1 MKKLA
6 IITGADGCMGSEIA
20 RAVAIEG
27 YHVIMASKNLERAE
41 EKRKW
46 IISESG
52 NEDVEIIPIDLS
64 SLKTVKAFADEIK
77 CRGEKVA
84 LLMNNSGILE
94 QEGRT
99 ITEDGMERTVQVNYV
114 GPFFPP
120 RLVRSRLEPRRRY
133 LFKLFANKLWGRI
146 YFPAFL

>member
-1 MKKLA
+1 
-6 IITGADGCMGSEIA
+6 MGSEIA

-64 SLKTVKAFADEIK
+64 SLKTVN
-77 CRGEKVA
+77 
-84 LLMNNSGILE
+84 MPNNYDICSHPACVLSA
-94 QEGRT
+94 
-99 ITEDGMERTVQVNYV
+99 MRTVQVPYHV
-114 GPFFPP
+114 LP
-120 RLVRSRLEPRRRY
+120 
-133 LFKLFANKLWGRI
+133 
-146 YFPAFL
+146 